1 MSTVT
6 SGPDGIPPALSSGI
20 RAPLVIAGVVGALVA
35 VTLAVIFAGET
46 TRSSLDAWA
55 AAALQLPPSSPAYDV
70 SWILQSLGDPIPA
83 LIFMLLLGAAC
94 LRCGRGRLAAL
105 AVAGPLAADMI
116 VIVTKHITGRT
127 IHHGSLTYPS
137 THTAQSAA
145 FAMVTAMLIAALLRL
160 DGGAAAVLVLGAAV
174 VGALV
179 MGWAL
184 VAGDVHYAT
193 DVLGGLCVA
202 IAVVP
207 VAAWCTDVVGARIW
221 PDLRSRTRA

>member
-1 MSTVT
+1 M
-6 SGPDGIPPALSSGI
+6 
-20 RAPLVIAGVVGALVA
+20 AGLVGAVVA
-35 VTLAVIFAGET
+35 VTLGVVFAGQT
-46 TRSSLDAWA
+46 TGSGLDAWA
-55 AAALQLPPSSPAYDV
+55 AAALELPQTSSSLAYDV
-70 SWILQSLGDPIPA
+70 SWIVQSLGDPIPA
-83 LIFMLLLGAAC
+83 LILMLLLGAAC
-94 LRCGRGRLAAL
+94 LRCGRARLAVL

-116 VIVTKHITGRT
+116 VIVMKHITGRT
-127 IHHGSLTYPS
+127 IHHGSLSYPS

-160 DGGAAAVLVLGAAV
+160 DGGAVGVLVLGAAV

-202 IAVVP
+202 VAVVP
-207 VAAWCTDVVGARIW
+207 VAAWCTDVVGDRIW